1 MPLPLLNR
9 VVEGLVMASGWLE
22 RDRWDAQVRGE
33 GCPQCAELVSNEP
46 AHEHGSTGEGLSS
59 RVQGHVPFAPL

>member
-9 VVEGLVMASGWLE
+9 VVEGLVMGSGWME
-22 RDRWDAQVRGE
+22 RDQWDALVRE
-33 GCPQCAELVSNEP
+33 GSPLCAELVSNEP

-59 RVQGHVPFAPL
+59 RVRGHGPFAPL